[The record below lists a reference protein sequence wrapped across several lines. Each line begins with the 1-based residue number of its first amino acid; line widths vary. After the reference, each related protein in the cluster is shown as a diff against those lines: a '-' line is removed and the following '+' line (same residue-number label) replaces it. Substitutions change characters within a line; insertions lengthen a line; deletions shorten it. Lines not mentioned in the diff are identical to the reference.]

1 MPCDHPNVLGSRL
14 FHLVGLDDIP
24 RPLVPLLVVDA
35 LGSIAFSNFFVYVA
49 IWGKERLHATDTQLG
64 IAFLL
69 SALAGAFAGAFGG
82 ALSDRI
88 GRKPVIVMGWA
99 ATVLVAIVALA
110 AGDRTLLG
118 LGAFVVVSAV
128 ASIGHGADTALVADL
143 VPPEARERSFAA
155 VRLTGNLG
163 GVLGPSIGALALALA
178 GWSAL
183 FATAAILGVGAT
195 LIGIRYLPARGA
207 YSPPKHERE
216 RNSFLVLFT
225 DLRFGAFWLA
235 SVLQYVVY
243 AMYETLLPVSLT
255 QSHGYSPAAWGVISG
270 LNPLMVVLFQLR
282 ITRWSSRTAG
292 AAFRLSIATLLMGLP
307 FLLLDVSSA
316 IPVVIVLIIVF
327 VIGEML
333 WVPTGQAVAERMS
346 PPSMR
351 GAYLGAFSASGAMAF
366 ALGPLAG
373 LQVRERAGDSAVWT
387 FTAILSVIV
396 AVLIL
401 VIVRRLPNHGD
412 GPAVSNPEP
421 T

>member
-1 MPCDHPNVLGSRL
+1 MQSPRSLLGRGARL
-14 FHLVGLDDIP
+14 IGLDDIP

-49 IWGKERLHATDTQLG
+49 IWGKERLDATDTQLG

-69 SALAGAFAGAFGG
+69 SALAGAVAGAFGG
-82 ALSDRI
+82 ALSDRV
-88 GRKPVIVMGWA
+88 GRKPVIVVGWS
-99 ATVLVAIVALA
+99 ATVLVALVALA

-163 GVLGPSIGALALALA
+163 GVLGPSIGAIALAIA
-178 GWSAL
+178 DWSAL
-183 FATAAILGVGAT
+183 FATAALLGAAAT
-195 LIGIRYLPARGA
+195 LLGIRYLPARGV
-207 YSPPKHERE
+207 YSPPEHEHERSSL
-216 RNSFLVLFT
+216 RVLFS
-225 DLRFGAFWLA
+225 DLRFGAFWLM

-255 QSHGYSPAAWGVISG
+255 QSHGYSPAAWGVIAG
-270 LNPLMVVLFQLR
+270 INPLLVVLFQLR
-282 ITRWSSRTAG
+282 ITRWSSRKGG
-292 AAFRLSIATLLMGLP
+292 AAYRLAIATLLMGLP
-307 FLLLDVSSA
+307 FLLLDLSSA
-316 IPVVIVLIIVF
+316 IPVVILLIVVF

-401 VIVRRLPNHGD
+401 VIVRRLPNRGD